1 MPKYFLY
8 ARKSTDE
15 DSGKQI
21 HSIEDQI
28 SLVTEYCQKENIEVE
43 QVFTESQTAKIPG
56 RPIFD
61 QMLNQLEEKD
71 VTGIVCWHPDRLA
84 RNSVDGGRIIYLLDQ
99 KILEFLKFPTFW
111 FENTTQGKF
120 MLSLSFSQAKYYV
133 DSLSENVTRG
143 MTQKAKRGEFPGV
156 APLGYLNDRNTRK
169 IIPDPAKAPLIKQ
182 AIKLY
187 SAGEISLKGLAVW
200 LNSKGVTN
208 RNGQRLWSSQTH
220 RLLIN
225 PVYYGAFLWNG
236 ELYPGNH
243 TPLISKKVYDK
254 NQTILKN
261 NLHGKFKH
269 NLKNFI
275 FKGLI
280 KCAECGHPLTAEN
293 HTKHYKNGTKQ
304 TFTYYRCTKADR
316 NIKCGQKYLN
326 QNELLNQINDY
337 ISSFIWPQNL
347 IDRALNTIS
356 ELKQTELK
364 TQLNGFNQTK
374 DQLHELDRQINQL
387 LDLRLKGIISD
398 EELLQKKNQIT
409 AKKLSLKGKNNHNS
423 FQPNSSFEP
432 VEIVFKN
439 LSVARKIRDDDQ
451 NLINKAEWLKMT
463 ASNLF
468 LEDKILKITQ
478 EKPWARLSPR
488 PTGRDLVSPER
499 VERSTHSLKGC
510 WSAID
515 LRAPI

>member
-61 QMLNQLEEKD
+61 QMLNQLKERE
-71 VTGIVCWHPDRLA
+71 VTGIVSWHPDRLA
-84 RNSVDGGRIIYLLDQ
+84 RNSVDGGKIIYLLDQ
-99 KILEFLKFPTFW
+99 GILQYLKFPTFW

-143 MTQKAKRGEFPGV
+143 MTQKAKRGEFPGK
-156 APLGYLNDRNTRK
+156 AHFGYLNDRNTKK
-169 IIPDPAKAPLIKQ
+169 IVLDPVTAPIVKQGLI
-182 AIKLY
+182 
-187 SAGEISLKGLAVW
+187 
-200 LNSKGVTN
+200 NFSKGNLSIGILSEWLHERGVNN
-208 RNGQRLWSSQTH
+208 RRGHKLWNSQTH
-220 RLLIN
+220 EMLIN
-225 PVYYGAFLWNG
+225 PFYYGAFIWKG

-243 TPLISKKVYDK
+243 QPLITKKVFDQ

-261 NLHGKFKH
+261 IPHGKFKR
-269 NLKNFI
+269 NQKEFV

-280 KCAECGHPLTAEN
+280 KCGQCHHQLTAEN
-293 HTKHYKNGTKQ
+293 HTKVYKRSGTSQ

-316 NIKCGQKYLN
+316 KIKCRQRYINQPDLVKQVNQYINSFIWPKDLIDKALTTISELKQAELKSTLHQLHQAKNQLDEINQQINRLIDLRLKGILTDNELLTKKNELTAKKLTLKSQSGQKYLN
-326 QNELLNQINDY
+326 QNN
-337 ISSFIWPQNL
+337 
-347 IDRALNTIS
+347 
-356 ELKQTELK
+356 
-364 TQLNGFNQTK
+364 
-374 DQLHELDRQINQL
+374 
-387 LDLRLKGIISD
+387 
-398 EELLQKKNQIT
+398 
-409 AKKLSLKGKNNHNS
+409 
-423 FQPNSSFEP
+423 SFEP
-432 VEIVFKN
+432 IEIMFKN
-439 LSVARKIRDDDQ
+439 LSVAKKIRDDDQ
-451 NLINKAEWLKMT
+451 NLIRKAEWLKMT

-488 PTGRDLVSPER
+488 PLGRDLVSQAGFE
-499 VERSTHSLKGC
+499 LNGWFGKIGK
-510 WSAID
+510 
-515 LRAPI
+515 